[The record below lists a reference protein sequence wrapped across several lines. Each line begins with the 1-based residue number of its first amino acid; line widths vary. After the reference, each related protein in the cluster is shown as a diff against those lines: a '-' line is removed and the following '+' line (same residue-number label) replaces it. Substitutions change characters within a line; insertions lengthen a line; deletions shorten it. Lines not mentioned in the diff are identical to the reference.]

1 MREIVHIQC
10 GQCGNQIGTN
20 FWETISGEHGLDFN
34 GQYVEGIFPKEEKSI
49 RLDRIK
55 VYFDEAKGL
64 KFVPRALL
72 VDLEP
77 GVLNDIKSGQ
87 LGSLF
92 RPDNM
97 IHGTN
102 GAGNNWAKGHY
113 TEGSE
118 LVDQVLDVVRK
129 EVESCDCLQGFQFTH
144 SLGGGTGSGMGT
156 LLITKIREQYPEKIM
171 STFSVVPSPKVSNA
185 VVEPYNATL
194 SIHQL
199 IENTDS
205 VICIDNDALH
215 DICSKSLGLTHPNYK
230 DLNSLITTVMS
241 GVTCSLRFPG
251 QLNSDLRKLAVNL
264 IPFPRLHFF
273 LVGVAPLTK
282 NTSTTF
288 EKLTVA
294 ELTSQIFDPTNM
306 MAQCDPRRGKYLTAS
321 AMFRGKVS
329 TDDVDMQM
337 LKVHQK
343 HQAFFVPWIPN
354 NIKSSVCDVPPT
366 GMTMSATF
374 IANSTSIKA
383 LFKRVATQF
392 SSMYRRRAFVHWY
405 LEEGMEEVEFTE
417 AESNMHDL
425 ISEYQQYEIQDV
437 EGEGGN
443 QSEEDGGGDG
453 GGDGGDGGEQE
464 PVGDPQ

>member
-1 MREIVHIQC
+1 
-10 GQCGNQIGTN
+10 
-20 FWETISGEHGLDFN
+20 
-34 GQYVEGIFPKEEKSI
+34 
-49 RLDRIK
+49 
-55 VYFDEAKGL
+55 
-64 KFVPRALL
+64 
-72 VDLEP
+72 
-77 GVLNDIKSGQ
+77 
-87 LGSLF
+87 
-92 RPDNM
+92 
-97 IHGTN
+97 
-102 GAGNNWAKGHY
+102 
-113 TEGSE
+113 
-118 LVDQVLDVVRK
+118 VDQVLDVVRK
-129 EVESCDCLQGFQFTH
+129 EVEVCDCLQGFQFTH

-156 LLITKIREQYPEKIM
+156 LLISKIREQYPEKIM
-171 STFSVVPSPKVSNA
+171 SAFSVVPSPKVSNA

-205 VICIDNDALH
+205 VFCIDNDALH
-215 DICSKSLGLTHPNYK
+215 DICNKTLGMTHPSYK

-273 LVGVAPLTK
+273 LVGVAPLTHK
-282 NTSTTF
+282 SSTGF

-294 ELTSQIFDPTNM
+294 ELTTQIFDPINM

-321 AMFRGKVS
+321 ALFRGKIS
-329 TDDVDMQM
+329 TNDVDEQM

-366 GMTMSATF
+366 GLQMSATF

-425 ISEYQQYEIQDV
+425 ISEYQQYEIVDLEGAPPEEGDPPVEDV
-437 EGEGGN
+437 PN
-443 QSEEDGGGDG
+443 
-453 GGDGGDGGEQE
+453 DGGEVQ
-464 PVGDPQ
+464 DQ

>member
-34 GQYVEGIFPKEEKSI
+34 GQYVQNIFPEEEKQI
-49 RLDRIK
+49 RLDRVR
-55 VYFDEAKGL
+55 VYYDEAKGG
-64 KFVPRALL
+64 KYVPRALL

-77 GVLNDIKSGQ
+77 GVLNDIKSGN

-92 RPDNM
+92 RPENM
-97 IHGTN
+97 IHATN

-205 VICIDNDALH
+205 VFCIDNDALH
-215 DICSKSLGLTHPNYK
+215 DICNKSLGLTHPNYK

-251 QLNSDLRKLAVNL
+251 QLNSDVRKLAVNL

-273 LVGVAPLTK
+273 LVGVAPLTSK
-282 NTSTTF
+282 GSTDF

-294 ELTSQIFDPTNM
+294 ELTQQIFDPTNM

-321 AMFRGKVS
+321 ALFRGRVP
-329 TDDVDMQM
+329 TNDVDEQM

-343 HQAFFVPWIPN
+343 NQALFVPWIPN
-354 NIKSSVCDVPPT
+354 NIKTSVCDIPPI
-366 GMTMSATF
+366 GLSISATF
-374 IANSTSIKA
+374 IANSTAIKA

-392 SSMYRRRAFVHWY
+392 SSMYRRKAFVHWY
-405 LEEGMEEVEFTE
+405 LDEGMEEVEFTE
-417 AESNMHDL
+417 AESNIHDL

-437 EGEGGN
+437 EGDVQNEEGG
-443 QSEEDGGGDG
+443 E
-453 GGDGGDGGEQE
+453 GGDGGDVQDFQDEVQGEDQN
-464 PVGDPQ
+464 